1 MIPKDKID
9 KAKKIL
15 KILEINQKIKSFGT
29 AFIAKKIDD
38 VEEEIGSLTKI
49 VTDYIE
55 SVPFPQDGID
65 GVQGEKGEKGDRGEQ
80 GLHGMKGDK
89 GDKGERGEKGE
100 KGEDGF
106 GIDGKDGKN
115 GIDGKDGS
123 PDTPKQVK
131 EKLLKVGLDYN
142 ELDNTPDINKVINI
156 AVAGVRQSSKTVSL
170 TELDDVDYSGLTQ
183 TNGKY
188 VLGGTE
194 YFESV
199 SKNIKS
205 YPYEFTYTGGG
216 DIDYITYDLGGG
228 QSIIKTFNYTSGDI
242 TSIVLSGD
250 TPGGISLTKT
260 LSYMSGNIDNIVYT

>member
-9 KAKKIL
+9 KAK

-123 PDTPKQVK
+123 PDTGEDIVQKINALALDPDLKIDASHIK
-131 EKLLKVGLDYN
+131 NLPINNGGSGIGGRPLFKLTTGTNLTTAEVGAIEYNNTFHVTNSDATRRHVVLAPNTTKVTASAPYTNDGY
-142 ELDNTPDINKVINI
+142 IIINI
-156 AVAGVRQSSKTVSL
+156 
-170 TELDDVDYSGLTQ
+170 
-183 TNGKY
+183 
-188 VLGGTE
+188 GGTD
-194 YFESV
+194 FKV
-199 SKNIKS
+199 M
-205 YPYEFTYTGGG
+205 TTA
-216 DIDYITYDLGGG
+216 
-228 QSIIKTFNYTSGDI
+228 
-242 TSIVLSGD
+242 
-250 TPGGISLTKT
+250 
-260 LSYMSGNIDNIVYT
+260 